1 MAKKTITLF
10 NGIAA
15 SGVTSLDELD
25 LNAYESGVFYLKLSG
40 KPSGNFTY
48 NLYAHEPISGTYTT
62 VAGAILTA
70 DGTQRTV
77 LGGLTDEKYLL
88 EFSSPGAGATVVAVL
103 VVEDA

>member
-10 NGIAA
+10 NGPAA
-15 SGVTSLDELD
+15 SGVTSLDDLD
-25 LNAYESGVFYLKLSG
+25 LNAYEAAVFYLKLTN

-48 NLYAHEPISGTYTT
+48 NLYAHETITDVYTT

-70 DGTQRTV
+70 DGVQRTV
-77 LGGLTDEKYLL
+77 LSHLSDEKYKL
-88 EFSSPGAGATVVAVL
+88 EFSSPESGANVTAVL